1 MKKSAFGILLMAS
14 TMLAATSA
22 LAKDVTISIE
32 SWRSEDLKIWQDK
45 ILPAFEKSHPGIH
58 VKFTPT
64 SPVEYDAALNSRLAG
79 GTAGDLITCRPFDQ
93 SLGLYKK
100 GYLADISDLS
110 ALKNFPPVAKAAW
123 STDDGKVTFCV
134 PMASVIHGFIYNKD
148 AFKKLGIEPPKTEA
162 EFFAMLEKIKK
173 DGTYVPMAMGTHD
186 EWEANTMGYYNIG
199 PNYWKGEEG
208 RLGLIKGTQKL
219 TDPQWVAPFA
229 SIAKWRPYLGEGFEA
244 QTYSDSQNMFTL
256 GRAAIYPAG
265 SWEIS
270 GFNAQA
276 DFKMGAF
283 PPPLPKAGQTC
294 YISDHTDIGMG
305 MNAKTKHPE
314 AAKAFLNWLG
324 TAEFASLYSNALPGF
339 FSLSKHTVE
348 LKDPLAQEFVSWR
361 KKCKS
366 TIRPTY
372 QILSRG
378 KPNLETEMGAVSAA
392 VINGK
397 LTPKQAAERLQKGL
411 ESWYKPQQKK

>member
-1 MKKSAFGILLMAS
+1 MKKRTLGLLLMAS

-22 LAKDVTISIE
+22 LAKDVTINIE

-64 SPVEYDAALNSRLAG
+64 SPVEYDASLNSRLAG

-100 GYLADISDLS
+100 GYLADVTGL
-110 ALKNFPPVAKAAW
+110 AAMKNFPPVAKAAW

-148 AFKKLGIEPPKTEA
+148 AFKKLGITPPKTEA

-173 DGTYVPMAMGTHD
+173 DGSYVPMAMGTHD

-229 SIAKWRPYLGEGFEA
+229 SIAKWRPYLGDGFEA

-283 PPPLPKAGQTC
+283 PPPLPKAGQEC

-305 MNAKTKHPE
+305 MNAKTKNPE
-314 AAKAFLNWLG
+314 AAKAFLEWLG

-339 FSLSKHTVE
+339 FSLSTHKVA

-361 KKCKS
+361 GKCKS

>member
-100 GYLADISDLS
+100 GYLADISDLP

-314 AAKAFLNWLG
+314 AARAFLNWLG